1 MAAFRG
7 ILLGG
12 KDDPWYGESEQPE
25 QSEQSEAPN
34 YTGALKEQLAPGSVN
49 SELDNIK
56 RYFDLAAWNYI
67 IVLLIAS
74 TGLAAIVNTYNA
86 ISGINKKKEECEQL
100 LLKNY
105 TLTKFIIMLIFSILA
120 IGLGLFLAFFFRK
133 NQNQRRMISLGII
146 TAGIFGVIY
155 SLSLQ
160 FQDISKNAVLYTSWL
175 LFILSIIMGW
185 FLSTK
190 SGVKIKAPKIKYD

>member
-1 MAAFRG
+1 MATFYKT
-7 ILLGG
+7 LMGG
-12 KDDPWYGESEQPE
+12 KTDWSEQPE
-25 QSEQSEAPN
+25 EPDQPD
-34 YTGALKEQLAPGSVN
+34 YTGAIKEQLTPGSVN

-56 RYFDLAAWNYI
+56 RYFDLAAWNYVI
-67 IVLLIAS
+67 ILLIAS
-74 TGLAAIVNTYNA
+74 TGLAAVVNTYNA
-86 ISGINKKKEECEQL
+86 ISGINKKKEECEKTV
-100 LLKNY
+100 LKNY
-105 TLTKFIIMLIFSILA
+105 TLTKFIIMLIFSILM

-133 NQNQRRMISLGII
+133 NTNQRRMVSLGII

-175 LFILSIIMGW
+175 LFILSIILGW

-190 SGVKIKAPKIKYD
+190 SGVKIKAPKLKYD